1 MMYPFHWCHKPLET
15 MSIWLVDGIALS
27 CLHHVGGHR
36 SLKLRR
42 RSQCQTRHRPRRVAK
57 QEQELPYLQTHL
69 EGSGRSK
76 LTDALGMGGWD
87 DCYWIILYLFPPPPA
102 KHQRETF
109 LNFVACGICWHLCWR
124 EDTMKCY
131 DIVWLR
137 EIALG
142 FADFGP

>member
-27 CLHHVGGHR
+27 CLHHVGGYR

-87 DCYWIILYLFPPPPA
+87 DCYWIILYLFPPLPA

-109 LNFVACGICWHLCWR
+109 FPRASERRVLQKKGSANLTSSHLKSSHL
-124 EDTMKCY
+124 TSSHHLKSSH
-131 DIVWLR
+131 L
-137 EIALG
+137 
-142 FADFGP
+142 